1 MSTRSTESHAE
12 ATRWDELTEEA
23 QRDRRREPR
32 LKLPYS
38 IEVYGFDHSGQYF
51 SERTMTL
58 NVSAGGCMLDMKHE
72 PEEQGVLA
80 VRRVGRDGSR
90 TPEQKPVLFLV
101 CWSQRTGR
109 RWTVGASKLQGG
121 DIWGLTMPQDHP
133 GS

>member
-1 MSTRSTESHAE
+1 MSTRSTENQSEVA
-12 ATRWDELTEEA
+12 RWDEMTEEA

-38 IEVYGFDHSGQYF
+38 VEVYGFDRSGQYF

-80 VRRVGRDGSR
+80 LRRVGRDGAR
-90 TPEQKPVLFLV
+90 MPEHKPVLFLV
-101 CWSQRTGR
+101 CWTQRSGR
-109 RWTVGASKLQGG
+109 RWTVGASKLQSS
-121 DIWGLTMPQDHP
+121 DIWGLTMHQEHP
-133 GS
+133 GN